1 MKKSLLLASAILV
14 AASASAIV
22 RDGDTYQEFTI
33 GEKTYTITNRW
44 LTSLNYDAANFAASP
59 LSKDNGGSNFRTAC
73 IAGDYIYVSG
83 SPTRA
88 TGELNDD
95 GTAAT
100 ASVGIVEVYKLADGS
115 FVKELTLTKEDGT
128 LLTGTL
134 CANQIGCDDAGNV
147 WVAGANFNANAY
159 DFQFYLLDVEKGALT
174 ALPVISPLNYGLLP
188 ETIGADGTKAR
199 MDYYDVKGDI
209 TGATGPAYVM
219 GVFNDSA
226 GALSILRA
234 TRDEAGE
241 DFYGNN
247 TDDLFYNDPAA
258 ITETYPMMKNAE
270 TGAQSPQAT
279 WGTAPVVRMIDDG
292 SGAFSQFYID
302 GFTTAPSIYD
312 VSMTFLDG
320 FANKT
325 ELAPLLGT
333 NGIAEFS
340 LGGNNFVVYS
350 LQQYDKEPGCQS
362 RIACFGES
370 FEYSN
375 LTSCWEIPQGGLGM
389 TSDGGT
395 RVHNLF
401 TKKFV
406 DENNAE
412 AVYVLNFKSCN
423 GLGVYVVAEKG
434 FVDPNPVPEY
444 PEIGAIETV
453 ESDNA
458 NAPVEYFNLQGVR
471 VANPENG
478 LFIVRQGNKVSKQV
492 IR

>member
-22 RDGDTYQEFTI
+22 RDGDTYEEFTI
-33 GEKTYTITNRW
+33 GDKTYTLTNRW
-44 LTSLNYDAANFAASP
+44 MTSLNYDAENFAASP
-59 LSKDNGGSNFRTAC
+59 LAKDKGGSNYRTAC
-73 IAGDYIYVSG
+73 ISGNYILVSG
-83 SPTRA
+83 SPSRA
-88 TGELNDD
+88 TGEVDD
-95 GTAAT
+95 KGVAVTT
-100 ASVGIVEVYKLADGS
+100 NVGVVEVYNLADGS

-128 LLTGTL
+128 LLTGSL
-134 CANQIGCDDAGNV
+134 CANQIGCDDAGNL
-147 WVAGANFNANAY
+147 WLAGAMFNANAN
-159 DFQFYLLDVEKGALT
+159 DFQFYLVDIETGKLT
-174 ALPVISPLNYGLLP
+174 ALPPISPLNYGILP

-241 DFYGNN
+241 YFYGNN
-247 TDDLFYNDPAA
+247 ADDLFYNDPAA
-258 ITETYPMMKNAE
+258 IKETYPMMKNAE

-292 SGAFSQFYID
+292 SGEYPNFYVD

-312 VSMTFLDG
+312 VSMAFIDG

-362 RIACFGES
+362 RIACFGEGFS
-370 FEYSN
+370 YAE
-375 LTSCWEIPQGGLGM
+375 LQTCWEFPYGGLG
-389 TSDGGT
+389 TLSDGGT
-395 RVHNLF
+395 RMHNLV
-401 TKKFV
+401 TKKFT
-406 DENNAE
+406 DGSGKE
-412 AVYVLNFKSCN
+412 AAYILNFKCCN
-423 GLGVYVVAEKG
+423 GLAVYVVAEKD

-444 PEIGAIETV
+444 PEIGGVDNV
-453 ESDNA
+453 ESDNV
-458 NAPVEYFNLQGVR
+458 NAPAEYFNLQGVR
-471 VANPENG
+471 VANPQNG
-478 LFIVRQGNKVSKQV
+478 LYIVRQGSKVSKQV

>member
-1 MKKSLLLASAILV
+1 MKKSLLFASAILV

-22 RDGDTYQEFTI
+22 RDGDTYEEFTI
-33 GEKTYTITNRW
+33 GDKTYTLTNRW
-44 LTSLNYDAANFAASP
+44 MTSLNYDAKKFAASP
-59 LSKDNGGSNFRTAC
+59 LAKDKGGSNYRTAC
-73 IAGDYIYVSG
+73 ISGNYILVGG
-83 SPTRA
+83 SPSRA
-88 TGELNDD
+88 TGEVDD
-95 GTAAT
+95 KGVAVTT
-100 ASVGIVEVYKLADGS
+100 NVGVVEVYNLADGS

-159 DFQFYLLDVEKGALT
+159 DFQFYLVDIETGKLT
-174 ALPVISPLNYGLLP
+174 ALPPISPLNYGLLP

-241 DFYGNN
+241 YFYGNN
-247 TDDLFYNDPAA
+247 ADDLFYNDPAA

-279 WGTAPVVRMIDDG
+279 WGTAPLVRMIDNG
-292 SGAFSQFYID
+292 SGAFEQFYID

-350 LQQYDKEPGCQS
+350 LQQYDKDPGCQS
-362 RIACFGES
+362 RIACFGQS
-370 FEYSN
+370 FEYAN
-375 LTSCWEIPQGGLGM
+375 LQTCWEFPYGGLG
-389 TSDGGT
+389 TLSDGGT
-395 RVHNLF
+395 RMHNLV
-401 TKKFV
+401 TKKFT
-406 DENNAE
+406 DGSGKE
-412 AVYVLNFKSCN
+412 AAYILNFKSCN
-423 GLGVYVVAEKG
+423 GLAVYVVAEKD
-434 FVDPNPVPEY
+434 FVDPNPVPDY
-444 PEIGAIETV
+444 PEIGGVDNV
-453 ESDNA
+453 ESDNV
-458 NAPVEYFNLQGVR
+458 NAPAEYFNLQGVR
-471 VANPENG
+471 VANPQNG
-478 LFIVRQGNKVSKQV
+478 LYIVRQGNKVSKQV